1 MLHFAGIA
9 AARDGRAG
17 CGHHRGKMH
26 LARDRGALMRN
37 CAAAALCLVVG
48 LAGAAEP
55 LRTLERIKSD
65 ATIRLGYRSGANP
78 FSFKERDGSV
88 RGYSAELCVRI
99 AAAIQKRLGLASLK
113 IEWTPLDA
121 DDRLDAVAKGR
132 VDLECGTTTISLS
145 RYEKVDFSL
154 PIFVDGGTVL
164 TPVSGKIERFA
175 DLNGK
180 KIAVIPGTTT
190 ESALKRQF
198 DVDGVKADLVPVK
211 TGFDGLA
218 LLTQGKV
225 DGYAS
230 DRLVLVSLREAAADP
245 EKLTLLDKDFSYEPY
260 ALTVGR
266 DDPDFRLAVNRALVE
281 LYRSGDIDQIFYR
294 WLGSLGR
301 PGPLLNAMFYLSTL
315 PE

>member
-1 MLHFAGIA
+1 MRLV
-9 AARDGRAG
+9 
-17 CGHHRGKMH
+17 
-26 LARDRGALMRN
+26 RDRGVLVSS
-37 CAAAALCLVVG
+37 CAAAGLCLVVG

-55 LRTLERIKSD
+55 SRALERIKSD
-65 ATIRLGYRSGANP
+65 ATIRLGYRSGAQP

-88 RGYSAELCVRI
+88 RGYSAELCLRI

-113 IEWTPLDA
+113 LEWTALDA

-132 VDLECGTTTISLS
+132 VDMECGTTTISLA

-164 TPVSGKIERFA
+164 TSAAAGLARFA
-175 DLNGK
+175 ELNGK
-180 KIAVIPGTTT
+180 RIAVIPGTTT
-190 ESALKRQF
+190 ESALKRQL

-211 TGFDGLA
+211 SGIEGLA
-218 LLTQGKV
+218 ALTRGKV

-230 DRLVLVSLREAAADP
+230 DRLVLVSLRDAAAEP
-245 EKLTLLDKDFSYEPY
+245 EKLQLLDKDFSYEPY
-260 ALTVGR
+260 ALTVRR
-266 DDPDFRLAVNRALVE
+266 DDPDFRLAVNRALVD